1 MTAVGGRP
9 VRSVI
14 ALAMRQFWM
23 LETIKA
29 MI

>member
-1 MTAVGGRP
+1 VRQRP

-23 LETIKA
+23 LETIETA